1 MALAL
6 YDLDR
11 TAISVNS
18 ATLWVRRQYREER
31 ISTLTV
37 LEAGLWLGFYR
48 SGLMRMDKAL
58 HRAVA
63 SMQGQPE
70 DEIARRT
77 EQFWIEECLSTV
89 RPGALRA
96 IERHR
101 RQGHG
106 NVLST
111 SSSPWISRLAVKE
124 LGLDGYLCTEIEVGE
139 DGLLTGRIAGTP
151 NFGHGK
157 LTRLQAYAA
166 EHDIAIEDVWF
177 YTDSA
182 ADLPLMEA
190 VGHPVCIAPDPK
202 LSRIAQQ
209 RGWPIEDWDA

>member
-18 ATLWVRRQYREER
+18 ATLWVRRQYRERR

-48 SGLMRMDKAL
+48 SGLMRMDRAL

-63 SMQGQPE
+63 AMRGQRE
-70 DEIARRT
+70 DDIAQRT
-77 EQFWIEECLSTV
+77 ARFWNEECVGTI
-89 RPGALRA
+89 RPGVLRA

-101 RQGHG
+101 QEGHG

-111 SSSPWISRLAVKE
+111 SSSPWISRLAVAE
-124 LGLDGYLCTEIEVGE
+124 LGLDDYLCTEIEVV
-139 DGLLTGRIAGTP
+139 DGALTGRIEGTP
-151 NFGHGK
+151 NFGQGK
-157 LTRLQAYAA
+157 LTRLQAYAG
-166 EHDIAIEDVWF
+166 ERGIPLEDIWF

-182 ADLPLMEA
+182 ADLPLLEA
-190 VGHPVCIAPDPK
+190 VGHPVCIAPDPQ
-202 LSRIAQQ
+202 LASIARQ
-209 RGWPIEDWDA
+209 RGWSTEDWDD